1 MSEGEKTQA
10 ATPKRRA
17 DALKE
22 GNVWQPRE
30 IGPAAAVLVAALL
43 VTVAGERLW
52 WGMAGFLAE
61 MLAGAGA
68 AVSADD
74 MVSFGTS
81 HVPWQGPVVL
91 AVGVMLATGGLAQAA
106 ARHVSLGLAAPKF
119 SRLSPV
125 KGLQRIF
132 SAQGLT
138 GAGTALLKLAVIGGT
153 GAVVLLPLVG
163 QLAEAGE
170 GVGGVSAVGSAV
182 VRLLGAGACAML
194 VVAMVDAALGWW
206 SRERKL
212 MMSLDEV
219 KRESRQDNGAP
230 ELKAAIR
237 RAQYAAARR
246 RLQTTLAEASVV
258 LVNPAHFAVALR
270 YRPGEDAEPVVLEKG
285 REEVARA
292 IIAVAQQ
299 LGRPV
304 VRSPRLA
311 RALFFTARVG
321 QGVRE
326 ELYVAVATVLAFV
339 MRVDEA
345 ARDDVPAVEVP
356 PEFDFDETGARR
368 KPGAPLPL

>member
-1 MSEGEKTQA
+1 MSEGEKTQP

-30 IGPAAAVLVAALL
+30 IGPAAAMLVAAVL

-52 WGMAGFLAE
+52 WGLAGFLAE

-74 MVSFGTS
+74 MVSFGIG
-81 HVPWQGPVVL
+81 HVPWQGPVLLAAAVL
-91 AVGVMLATGGLAQAA
+91 LVSGGLAQAA
-106 ARHVSLGLAAPKF
+106 ARHVSLGLAAPKL
-119 SRLSPV
+119 SRLSPL

-132 SAQGLT
+132 SVQGLI
-138 GAGTALLKLAVIGGT
+138 GAGTALLKLVVIGGT
-153 GAVVLLPLVG
+153 GAVVVVPLVG

-170 GVGGVSAVGSAV
+170 GAGGLSVVGAAV

-212 MMSLDEV
+212 MMSFDEV

-246 RLQTTLAEASVV
+246 RLQGTLADASVV
-258 LVNPAHFAVALR
+258 LVNPTHFAVALR
-270 YRPGEDAEPVVLEKG
+270 YRPGEDAEPVLIEKG
-285 REEVARA
+285 REEVAQA

-311 RALFFTARVG
+311 RALFFTGRVG

-326 ELYVAVATVLAFV
+326 ELYIAVATVLAFV
-339 MRVDEA
+339 MRVDA
-345 ARDDVPAVEVP
+345 DRDDVPPVEVP
-356 PEFDFDETGARR
+356 PDFDFDETGARR
-368 KPGAPLPL
+368 KPGMPLPL

>member
-1 MSEGEKTQA
+1 MSEGEKTQP

-43 VTVAGERLW
+43 VSVAGERLW
-52 WGMAGFLAE
+52 WGMAGFLTE
-61 MLAGAGA
+61 MLARAGA
-68 AVSADD
+68 AVSAEDT
-74 MVSFGTS
+74 VSFGLD
-81 HVPWQGPVVL
+81 HLPWQGPVVL
-91 AVGVMLATGGLAQAA
+91 AVAVMLVTAGLVQAA

-119 SRLSPV
+119 NRLSPV

-132 SAQGLT
+132 SMQGLT
-138 GAGTALLKLAVIGGT
+138 GAGTALLKLGVIGGT
-153 GAVVLLPLVG
+153 GAVVVLPLVG

-170 GVGGVSAVGSAV
+170 GAGGLSVVGGAIA
-182 VRLLGAGACAML
+182 RLLGAGALAML
-194 VVAMVDAALGWW
+194 VVAMTDAALGWW

-219 KRESRQDNGAP
+219 KRENRQDNGAP

-258 LVNPAHFAVALR
+258 LVNPTHFAVALR
-270 YRPGEDAEPVVLEKG
+270 YRPGEDTEPVVIEKG
-285 REEVARA
+285 REDVARA
-292 IIAVAQQ
+292 IIAVAQE

-311 RALFFTARVG
+311 RALFFSARVG

-339 MRVDEA
+339 MRVDA
-345 ARDDVPAVEVP
+345 ADREDVPPVDVP
-356 PEFDFDETGARR
+356 PAFDFDEAGARR
-368 KPGAPLPL
+368 KPGTPLPL